1 MSNCV
6 NQNSVTAQVRIIVE
20 MKVTLL
26 IIAVIKKSKQE
37 TKQSKESS
45 LKNGK
50 EMKLAMKLQKHWTT
64 AK

>member
-1 MSNCV
+1 MSDCV
-6 NQNSVTAQVRIIVE
+6 SQNPVTTQVRIIVE
-20 MKVTLL
+20 MKITPL

-37 TKQSKESS
+37 TKQLKESS

-50 EMKLAMKLQKHWTT
+50 KMKLAMKLQKHWTT